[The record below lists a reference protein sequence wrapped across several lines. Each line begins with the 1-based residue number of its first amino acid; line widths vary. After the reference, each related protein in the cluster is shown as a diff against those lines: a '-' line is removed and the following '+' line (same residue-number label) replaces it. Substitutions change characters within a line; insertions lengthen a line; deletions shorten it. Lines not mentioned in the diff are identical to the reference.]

1 MRLVLAFPLRSALR
15 MPPTPP
21 FAGPSDK
28 KQTAKEKPKTIIAG
42 AAVG

>member
-1 MRLVLAFPLRSALR
+1 MRLVLAFLLRSALR

-21 FAGPSDK
+21 FVGPSNQ
-28 KQTAKEKPKTIIAG
+28 KQTAKEKPKTVIAG